1 MSDRR
6 PLPDRLEL
14 ALPAVAALA
23 AQVVSRAPA
32 GVRARALEAAFGRAR
47 DAFNRGDMEAVF
59 ALFAD
64 DVEYVPP
71 PPLYEGPPIRGRD
84 AVLTFWAGQL
94 ARFRSSSIENLS
106 IEEASPGRFVRRAS
120 LRHVSAGE
128 GRPVEYVILQTTEL
142 RRGRVV
148 RQVNELDAAS

>member
-6 PLPDRLEL
+6 PLADRLE
-14 ALPAVAALA
+14 VAAPGVA
-23 AQVVSRAPA
+23 AVVARIVSRAPA
-32 GVRARALEAAFGRAR
+32 GVRARALEAAFDRAR
-47 DAFNRGDMEAVF
+47 NAFNRGDMEAVF
-59 ALFAD
+59 ALFAE

-71 PPLYEGPPIRGRD
+71 PPLYDGATIRGRG
-84 AVLTFWAGQL
+84 ALFAFWADQL

-120 LRHVSAGE
+120 LRHLPVGE
-128 GRPVEYVILQTTEL
+128 GDALEYVILQTTEL

-148 RQVNELDAAS
+148 RQVNQLEDP